1 MMKLR
6 IKNKNGLTLLR
17 PSKLHYK
24 VVRAESGLEWRE
36 TRENGNAG
44 QVYPR
49 EVEVIAGSHEIE
61 RVENP
66 FMRGGEP
73 WLVLKGSRIGAAESY
88 LRQLA
93 EATRGTSNGVEVVC
107 E

>member
-6 IKNKNGLTLLR
+6 IKNKTGLTLLQ

-24 VVRAESGLEWRE
+24 VVRGESGLEWRE
-36 TRENGNAG
+36 TRENGSAR

-49 EVEVIAGSHEIE
+49 EVEVRAGSHEIE
-61 RVENP
+61 RVDSP
-66 FMRGGEP
+66 FIRGGEP

-93 EATRGTSNGVEVVC
+93 EATRGTTNGVEVIC